1 MAKVAVRQDRMTNN
15 ISTSKLRTKKRSRD
29 VSRTVV
35 AGLVAVMIVQ
45 AVAALYL
52 SPIFAVTH
60 DSVTVKASPLCTESQ
75 IRSFIQPDLPR
86 SILRLPAARW
96 TDAICNL
103 PVVKSAKITTSF
115 PNRIFVEVKDRQ
127 PLLVSDLGML
137 GSCVLDSDLVPFRL
151 AEPTDVT
158 LPSLVVQSGE
168 VKPELGMSI
177 SDTAH
182 VTGVKTIMKW
192 LNHHRDISVASLNI
206 QNQHLSFT
214 LKPSNVTVLLGTPRR
229 LDEKLDSLEILIE
242 KRPELLSSRKYAAV
256 NLFSDEYPALVL
268 RSNSVEKSAVP

>member
-1 MAKVAVRQDRMTNN
+1 MAKVAVRQDRMTSN
-15 ISTSKLRTKKRSRD
+15 ISASKLRTKKRSRD
-29 VSRTVV
+29 ISRTVV
-35 AGLVAVMIVQ
+35 TGLVAVVLVQ

-52 SPIFAVTH
+52 SPIFAVTP
-60 DSVTVKASPLCTESQ
+60 DAVTVKASPLCSEAQ

-86 SILRLPAARW
+86 SIVRLPVARW

-127 PLLVSDLGML
+127 PLLVSELGML

-151 AEPTDVT
+151 AEPTDVS

-168 VKPELGMSI
+168 VKPELGVSI

-182 VTGVKTIMKW
+182 VNGVKAIMKW
-192 LNHHRDISVASLNI
+192 LNDHRDISVASVNI
-206 QNQHLSFT
+206 QNQHLSFIM
-214 LKPSNVTVLLGTPRR
+214 KPSNVTVLLGTPRK

-242 KRPELLSSRKYAAV
+242 KRPDLLSSRKYAAV

-268 RSNSVEKSAVP
+268 RSNSGEKSAVP

>member
-1 MAKVAVRQDRMTNN
+1 MAKVAVRQDRMTSN
-15 ISTSKLRTKKRSRD
+15 ISASKLRTKKRSRD
-29 VSRTVV
+29 ISRTVV
-35 AGLVAVMIVQ
+35 TGLVAVVLVQ

-52 SPIFAVTH
+52 SPIFAVTP
-60 DSVTVKASPLCTESQ
+60 DAVTVKASPLCSEAQ

-86 SILRLPAARW
+86 SIVRLPVARW

-127 PLLVSDLGML
+127 PLLVSELGML

-151 AEPTDVT
+151 AEPTDVS

-168 VKPELGMSI
+168 VKPELGVSI

-182 VTGVKTIMKW
+182 VNGVKAIMKW
-192 LNHHRDISVASLNI
+192 LNDHRDISVVSVNI
-206 QNQHLSFT
+206 QNQHLSFIM
-214 LKPSNVTVLLGTPRR
+214 KPSNVTVLLGTPRK

-242 KRPELLSSRKYAAV
+242 KRPDLLSSRKYAAV

-268 RSNSVEKSAVP
+268 RSNSGEKSAVP

>member
-86 SILRLPAARW
+86 SILRLPVARW

-168 VKPELGMSI
+168 VKPELGVSI

>member
-35 AGLVAVMIVQ
+35 AGLVVVMIVQ

-86 SILRLPAARW
+86 SILRLPVARW

>member
-35 AGLVAVMIVQ
+35 AGLVVVMIVQ

>member
-15 ISTSKLRTKKRSRD
+15 ISASKLRTKKRSRD

-35 AGLVAVMIVQ
+35 AGLVVVMIVQ

-52 SPIFAVTH
+52 SPFFAVTH
-60 DSVTVKASPLCTESQ
+60 ESVTVKASPLCTESQ

-86 SILRLPAARW
+86 SILRLPVARW

-168 VKPELGMSI
+168 VKPELGVSI